1 MLKLVPLC
9 WPCLGTDPR
18 LCCIEDG
25 RAHSSEMDVI
35 RFLPFKAA
43 SERHMYFTAKKE
55 LAEEQANECNC
66 GASGV
71 QNRTDSFDSS
81 PCYNIPNALKFVH

>member
-1 MLKLVPLC
+1 
-9 WPCLGTDPR
+9 
-18 LCCIEDG
+18 
-25 RAHSSEMDVI
+25 MDVI
-35 RFLPFKAA
+35 RFLPFKVA

-81 PCYNIPNALKFVH
+81 PSYNIPNALKFVH